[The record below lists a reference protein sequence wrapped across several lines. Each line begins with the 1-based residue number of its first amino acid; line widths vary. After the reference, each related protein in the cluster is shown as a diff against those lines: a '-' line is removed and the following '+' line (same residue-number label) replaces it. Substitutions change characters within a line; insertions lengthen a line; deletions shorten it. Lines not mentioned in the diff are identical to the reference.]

1 MQAQRLCS
9 TVVWVGPS
17 VTACV
22 WCWWS
27 LAKAAPHGFYTFG
40 RVKLPSALVFCLCVQ
55 VATLAV
61 MLTYWVA
68 AAHTRAGRSGGA
80 PCQKH
85 DGPRQVAERCPPPPP
100 PQLQYWHASVGKSTS
115 HEAGKWIASQFL
127 WWQAHNLIWCDA
139 DNDNMTTQ
147 ICSHLRNAPFI
158 WAKCPWRICARK
170 AQTYAGCVGRT
181 LYPHVD
187 FGELGCY
194 DTDGVWGRGYDDM
207 VLRDSLRA
215 LHYMSNSEG
224 FPVIV
229 TKGKR
234 QVFLGTAVL
243 LSPWAK
249 HGGALPHDS
258 NMFKYD
264 RSECNIAHNS
274 ATRLPEHEP
283 HMGDNEQ
290 PQHGVCAN
298 TACRTEHSEAMH
310 TLPREWRGGSR
321 LPDDP
326 EAICDDWKIH
336 LKCFVRGIGG
346 ARINATRRLPNTDYG
361 AYFLIR

>member
-1 MQAQRLCS
+1 MFRWLRWQLCLRIG
-9 TVVWVGPS
+9 WRRP
-17 VTACV
+17 
-22 WCWWS
+22 
-27 LAKAAPHGFYTFG
+27 
-40 RVKLPSALVFCLCVQ
+40 
-55 VATLAV
+55 
-61 MLTYWVA
+61 
-68 AAHTRAGRSGGA
+68 TRARVEA
-80 PCQKH
+80 
-85 DGPRQVAERCPPPPP
+85 AERRARSTMGPDRLRRGVPPPPPP

-158 WAKCPWRICARK
+158 WAKCPWRNCARK

-224 FPVIV
+224 FLVIV

-243 LSPWAK
+243 LSPWSK